1 MKNIKLIC
9 AFPFYIIAVI
19 IASIIAIPI
28 SIMHMF
34 VANAYFNPI
43 KLGWYYFNGKKY
55 EMFSMFKDE
64 ELLLISLLLVLTLFL
79 VGFVLI
85 HVWKY
90 VLLFILVIG
99 LLYCIYRMGKFVVKN
114 IFNK

>member
-34 VANAYFNPI
+34 EAKVYFNPI
-43 KLGWYYFNGKKY
+43 KLGWYYF
-55 EMFSMFKDE
+55 
-64 ELLLISLLLVLTLFL
+64 
-79 VGFVLI
+79 
-85 HVWKY
+85 
-90 VLLFILVIG
+90 
-99 LLYCIYRMGKFVVKN
+99 
-114 IFNK
+114 